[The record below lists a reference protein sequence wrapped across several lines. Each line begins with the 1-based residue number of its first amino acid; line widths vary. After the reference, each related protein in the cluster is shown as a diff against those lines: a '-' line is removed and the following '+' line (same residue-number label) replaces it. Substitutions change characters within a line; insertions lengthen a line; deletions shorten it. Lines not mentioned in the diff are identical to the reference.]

1 MSSSDDTSSPV
12 SPSLARAMLVGGA
25 LLGVLIAVRGVVRP
39 SHASTRLPADAV
51 AVVGTVPIPMAE
63 YERAVAA
70 VEADR
75 RDHRAD
81 AELRRHV
88 LDRLVDEELLV
99 QAAIELGMPTRDPRL
114 RGQVASA
121 MLDGLVGAS
130 TPPPSDDELR
140 AFHASHAA
148 SFSRRGRVRL
158 DAAFFRGDRAAARAE
173 GARARLNAA
182 EPFAV
187 IAADADPAPAVIP
200 AVALPLSKVAE
211 YAGPS
216 VAKAVESLPLRSS
229 AVVVVERGAWVVQ
242 IVSREGGELA
252 PFDDVRDEVLAE
264 WRHEDDDLRLR
275 RWLDARAAATK
286 VIRREALP

>member
-1 MSSSDDTSSPV
+1 MIEPRDATSSV
-12 SPSLARAMLVGGA
+12 SPQFARAALVGGA

-39 SHASTRLPADAV
+39 SHASTQLPADA
-51 AVVGTVPIPMAE
+51 AAIVGTVPVPLAE

-81 AELRRHV
+81 ADLRRHV
-88 LDRLVDEELLV
+88 LDRLIDEELLV

-121 MLDGLVGAS
+121 MLEGLVGAS

-148 SFSRRGRVRL
+148 SFSRRGRVRF
-158 DAAFFRGDRAAARAE
+158 DAAFFRGDGAAARAE

-182 EPFAV
+182 EPFSL
-187 IAADADPAPAVIP
+187 IAAEADPSPAVIP
-200 AVALPLSKVAE
+200 AVALPVSKIAE

-216 VAKAVESLPLRSS
+216 VAKAVESLPPQAP
-229 AVVVVERGAWVVQ
+229 AVVVVDRGAWVVQ
-242 IVSREGGELA
+242 LVSREGGELA

-264 WRHEDDDLRLR
+264 WRHDDDDRRLR
-275 RWLDARAAATK
+275 HWLDARAAATK